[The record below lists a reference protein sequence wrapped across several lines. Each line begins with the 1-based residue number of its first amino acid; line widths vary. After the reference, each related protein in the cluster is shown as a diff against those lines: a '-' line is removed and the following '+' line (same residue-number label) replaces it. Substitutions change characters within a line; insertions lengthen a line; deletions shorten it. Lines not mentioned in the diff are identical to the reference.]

1 MVRPVSLNSAISVQ
15 HASSS
20 APASRRS
27 RRSWSDDEKQ
37 KIIAEALLPGAS
49 VAEIAR
55 RHGVNA
61 NLVFNW
67 RRSART
73 ACSAGAEVAAPA
85 SDPEF
90 IPIGVF
96 ARAPDGGPALIAGGG
111 VAEQLPS
118 ADGAGSCKRRGADG
132 SDRDR
137 SGGRNAAAGGCL
149 RQRAGAAAC
158 AGGVEGDSV
167 IQVRR
172 APRSIW
178 PAVRSAC
185 ATASMAWRRR

>member
-96 ARAPDGGPALIAGGG
+96 TRAPDGGPALIAGGG

-118 ADGAGSCKRRGADG
+118 PTARARANVEGRTGLIEIDLADGTRLRVDG
-132 SDRDR
+132 FVNER
-137 SGGRNAAAGGCL
+137 AL
-149 RQRAGAAAC
+149 RH
-158 AGGVEGDSV
+158 VL
-167 IQVRR
+167 
-172 APRSIW
+172 
-178 PAVRSAC
+178 SALR
-185 ATASMAWRRR
+185 ATA